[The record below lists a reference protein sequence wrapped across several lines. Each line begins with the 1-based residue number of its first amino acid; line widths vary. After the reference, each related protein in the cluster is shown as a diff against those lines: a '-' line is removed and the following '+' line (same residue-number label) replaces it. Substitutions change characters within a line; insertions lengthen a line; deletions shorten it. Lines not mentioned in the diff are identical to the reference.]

1 MSVSELDVEEQ
12 VSHNPRRGRE
22 PRQEA
27 VATQRRRRK
36 AGSLNRMVQYKLDCI
51 EPSQLDLENYVYR
64 WVNDEPGKLRM
75 ATHMDDYDHVPLHEL
90 GQTFDAEATDSESSE
105 RVRML
110 VGTDRHGNPTYSYL
124 LKKPRE
130 FWTEDNEAMVQAR
143 EDMMAGR
150 VYRGDATD
158 EQEDRPGG
166 EDKFYVPEGTQIGS
180 AAARRKGP
188 IPRRL
193 MKAS

>member
-1 MSVSELDVEEQ
+1 MEQEEVSL
-12 VSHNPRRGRE
+12 NPRRGRQAR
-22 PRQEA
+22 PDT

-36 AGSLNRMVQYKLDCI
+36 AGSLNRMVQFKLDCF
-51 EPSQLDLENYVYR
+51 EPEQLDTENFVYR
-64 WVNDEPGKLRM
+64 WVTDEPGKLRM

-90 GQTFDAEATDSESSE
+90 GETFDAEATDSESTE

-110 VGTDRHGNPTYSYL
+110 VGTDRHGNPSYSYL

-130 FWTEDNEAMVQAR
+130 FWIEDNEAMVEAR

-158 EQEDRPGG
+158 DREARPGG
-166 EDKFYVPEGTQIGS
+166 DDKFYIPEGTQIGS
-180 AAARRKGP
+180 GAERRKGP

-193 MKAS
+193 MKA